1 MACNTE
7 MKTSV
12 RMQYVY
18 TKTLD
23 LHVQSLHCDRVRF
36 NLPKPLSL
44 PLEVV
49 AGLSYFSSF
58 ASY

>member
-23 LHVQSLHCDRVRF
+23 LHVQSLHCDRVR
-36 NLPKPLSL
+36 LPLSL